1 MPVLDDYSPP
11 EQPERPDSQQPSA
24 AEPARRRSGR
34 ARERQRRRRERQ
46 QASVAPP
53 RRSLSQINVPRR
65 FSPLRLRLPLAG
77 SRLVLSLLG
86 SVALV
91 AVVIG
96 LIGQIKEPA
105 PELRPNAVWLGTG
118 WTYALQELSAIDELA
133 QRLRDHDIGT
143 VYAWVSW
150 LQGDGTWRGA
160 ENFGAVGAF
169 VRGLK
174 NVYPQ
179 ARVLGWVSFPVNLGA
194 NNYRLDDETLQ
205 QAVADF
211 SARVV
216 SDLGFDGVHLN
227 VEMVWTGDEN
237 FLSLLRKV
245 RASVGDRVPISVAVP
260 PDWSPVGAGIPV
272 PPLIV
277 PGTVWTT
284 EYKQSVALLVDEMAV
299 MAYNSGLSDPDD
311 YAQWVAY
318 QVKAFAQALE
328 PLGEGTTLTIGIP
341 TYDAE
346 LPGHDPAVE
355 NIGSAVR
362 GIVEGLRQAG
372 PAARH
377 VRGTALYAD
386 WTTDADEWTQFKR
399 EWVSR

>member
-1 MPVLDDYSPP
+1 MPNDYPSS
-11 EQPERPDSQQPSA
+11 EQPELPEPQKPSA
-24 AEPARRRSGR
+24 AEQAPRRSGR

-46 QASVAPP
+46 TGAAPAWRGPAQINAP
-53 RRSLSQINVPRR
+53 RRLKVPR
-65 FSPLRLRLPLAG
+65 LNLPLSG
-77 SRLVLSLLG
+77 GRLVLSLAG
-86 SVALV
+86 AAALV
-91 AVVIG
+91 VIVIV
-96 LIGQIKEPA
+96 LIGQIKEP
-105 PELRPNAVWLGTG
+105 PLELMPNAVWLGTG
-118 WTYALQELSAIDELA
+118 WTYSLQELSEIDRLA
-133 QRLRDHDIGT
+133 QRLQDHDIGT

-150 LQGDGTWRGA
+150 LQDDGTWRGA

-169 VRGLK
+169 AKGLK
-174 NVYPQ
+174 NAYPQ

-216 SDLGFDGVHLN
+216 NDLGFDGVHLN

-245 RASVGDRVPISVAVP
+245 RASVGDGVPISVAVP

-299 MAYNSGLSDPDD
+299 MAYSSGLSDPDD
-311 YAQWVAY
+311 YAQWTAY

-328 PLGEGTTLTIGIP
+328 PLGEGTTIMIGIP

-346 LPGHDPAVE
+346 PPGHDPEVE
-355 NIGSAVR
+355 NVGSATR
-362 GIVEGLRQAG
+362 GIIDGLRQAG

-377 VRGTALYAD
+377 VRGAAIYAD
-386 WTTDADEWTQFKR
+386 WTTDDDEWAQFKQD
-399 EWVSR
+399 WVSR